1 MDEQEQHL
9 ILAFGDYRI
18 EAALEAWGPQGGVDA
33 LAREA
38 ASAFDLEPGS
48 FGLYD
53 GSGMLGTDAAL
64 KRALG
69 ATNGRACVI
78 EARER
83 PEWKRIRAM
92 DAQIQAMEQRL
103 LAKVDGSLA
112 GLTARVDCGIA
123 PLLGCLAAEQI
134 DARAEIETLKE
145 SLGQAHMKVNQT
157 VAPLLG
163 SLTTEQIDTRAE
175 IEILKERLEQTDAKM
190 TSVVAP
196 LLKDLAT
203 EQIEKRASIDSL
215 QESLTQAD
223 TMINA
228 IVAPLLRN
236 VTTEQM
242 DMRCN
247 IDILMETLSRSDAMV
262 TKTVAPL
269 LESISLEQVS
279 TRASADDDSKSP
291 AAVEAVRASLQLLRD
306 DFQVLKTEVHC
317 LRSPSTTEDRW
328 SPTKHVDEGLKSKA
342 TWQIAPNFDIL
353 PEIAYSKKSRPGA
366 QGHGAPTWNA
376 ATAPFAQIGN
386 SRQLDR
392 ALGASRSLPL
402 LSPMMCG
409 PS

>member
-1 MDEQEQHL
+1 MDEQDQHV

-18 EAALEAWGPQGGVDA
+18 EVALEAWGPQGGVDA
-33 LAREA
+33 LAQEA

-69 ATNGRACVI
+69 ATTGSPCVI

-92 DAQIQAMEQRL
+92 DAQIQALEQRL

-134 DARAEIETLKE
+134 DTRAEIEALKE

-163 SLTTEQIDTRAE
+163 SLATEQIDTRAE
-175 IEILKERLEQTDAKM
+175 IELLKERLEQTDVKM
-190 TSVVAP
+190 STVVAP

-203 EQIEKRASIDSL
+203 EQIDTRASIDSL
-215 QESLTQAD
+215 QESLMQAD
-223 TMINA
+223 AMINT

-236 VTTEQM
+236 VTTEQIGM
-242 DMRCN
+242 KCN
-247 IDILMETLSRSDAMV
+247 IDILTETLSRSDAMV

-279 TRASADDDSKSP
+279 TRASADDVSNNSP
-291 AAVEAVRASLQLLRD
+291 AALEAVRASLQLLRD
-306 DFQVLKTEVHC
+306 HFQVLETEVHC
-317 LRSPSTTEDRW
+317 LRSPSTTEDRFHL
-328 SPTKHVDEGLKSKA
+328 KHVDEGLKSKA

-392 ALGASRSLPL
+392 ALAASRSLPL
-402 LSPMMCG
+402 LPRVTCG
-409 PS
+409 PT